1 MNRRLLMQLPMHLLL
16 PVPALVLAGRAQ
28 AQAQAQAEPPAADA
42 ALAAVVAGSHR
53 TPAFAARDRWRHPL
67 QTLAFFGLQPQMTV
81 VELSPGGGWYTEILA
96 PYLRERGQL
105 VLAADDPDSSWAYY
119 RRSAERLR
127 QKLAAQPA
135 LYDRVRLAL
144 FEPPRL
150 VALAEPGTVDMVLTF
165 RNLHNWAAL
174 GDAAVD
180 AVMRSVHRSL
190 KPGGVFGVV
199 DHRLPATAVQDAKAS
214 SGYVHP
220 SYAQRM
226 AEAAGLKLAAASEIN
241 ANPADT
247 ADHPGGVW
255 ALPPSFANKDRDRAR
270 YEAIG
275 ESDRFTLKFV
285 KP

>member
-1 MNRRLLMQLPMHLLL
+1 MRLLALS
-16 PVPALVLAGRAQ
+16 PALPLSALAQTGDA
-28 AQAQAQAEPPAADA
+28 AADP
-42 ALAAVVAGSHR
+42 ALAAAVAGSHR
-53 TPAFAARDRWRHPL
+53 TPAFAARDGWRHPQ

-96 PYLRERGQL
+96 PFLREQGQL
-105 VLAADDPDSSWAYY
+105 ILAADDPDSSWAYY

-127 QKLAAQPA
+127 QKLQAQPA

-150 VALAEPGTVDMVLTF
+150 VELAAPGTADLVLTF

-174 GDAAVD
+174 GEPVVD
-180 AVMRSVHRSL
+180 AVMRSVQRCL

-199 DHRLPATAVQDAKAS
+199 DHRLPAAAVQDAKVS
-214 SGYVHP
+214 SGYVHVA
-220 SYAQRM
+220 YAQRL
-226 AEAAGLKLAAASEIN
+226 AEAAGLRLAAASEVY
-241 ANPADT
+241 ANPLDT
-247 ADHPGGVW
+247 ADHEGGVW

-270 YEAIG
+270 YAAIG

-285 KP
+285 KA